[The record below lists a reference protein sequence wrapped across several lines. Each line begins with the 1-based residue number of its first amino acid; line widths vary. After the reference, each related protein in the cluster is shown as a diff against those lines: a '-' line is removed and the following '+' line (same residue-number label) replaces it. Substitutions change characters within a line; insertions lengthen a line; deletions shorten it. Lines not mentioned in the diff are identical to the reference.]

1 MFIGSVIKRWQALIG
16 LVGIVSVV
24 VVLTIKTS
32 KLVKAVEDAS
42 AKLER
47 VDNMVTTAQLDAAI
61 AKITTDVITSVVD
74 NVHEKVVERI
84 TNRKDII
91 VSCPV
96 VTVRGLSNKPCKIE
110 RLKMRE

>member
-61 AKITTDVITSVVD
+61 TKITTDVITSVVD

-96 VTVRGLSNKPCKIE
+96 VTVRGLSHKPCQIE